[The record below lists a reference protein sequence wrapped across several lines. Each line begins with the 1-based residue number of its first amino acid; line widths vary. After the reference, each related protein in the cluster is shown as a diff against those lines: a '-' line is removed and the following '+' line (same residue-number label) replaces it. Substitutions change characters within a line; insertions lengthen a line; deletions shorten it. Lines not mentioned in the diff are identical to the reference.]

1 MCIFFYQYKIFVGVF
16 SNQSYIFTLY
26 FEKIRRMKTKSYL
39 KWTSMMDN
47 VLTNVLLEQ
56 HNLGNHPPNG
66 WKSVAYAA
74 AVSALHNQCN
84 VNVSRE
90 NIQSRLKTW
99 DKHYAVISAML
110 GTSGFGWDWDRKVV
124 KVDSEEVWTTYV
136 KAHPDASHYRSK
148 IVENWEDLSIIC
160 GQDKANGSGAETADE
175 GARAMF
181 EDIESCSK
189 LSKES
194 TSVERPSKR
203 TRHNDMATA
212 ISKMADVVGKAYNVE
227 KTSAQQVFDELSK
240 ITDLEETQ
248 FLQAVDVLTTNERKY
263 EVFLTIPER
272 MRRAWI
278 LLQIK
283 K

>member
-1 MCIFFYQYKIFVGVF
+1 M
-16 SNQSYIFTLY
+16 N
-26 FEKIRRMKTKSYL
+26 
-39 KWTSMMDN
+39 N

-66 WKSVAYAA
+66 WKSIAYAV

-84 VNVSRE
+84 INVSRE
-90 NIQSRLKTW
+90 NIQSRLKIW
-99 DKHYAVISAML
+99 DKHYVVISAML
-110 GTSGFGWDWDRKVV
+110 GTSGFGWDEDRKVV

-136 KAHPDASHYRSK
+136 K
-148 IVENWEDLSIIC
+148 EDLSIIC
-160 GQDKANGSGAETADE
+160 GQDKANGSGAETTDE

-189 LSKES
+189 LSKKS

-212 ISKMADVVGKAYNVE
+212 ISKMTDVIGKAYNVE
-227 KTSAQQVFDELSK
+227 KRSAQQVFDELSK
-240 ITDLEETQ
+240 ISDLEETQ
-248 FLQAVDVLTTNERKY
+248 FLQAVDVPITNERKY

-272 MRRAWI
+272 MKRSWI

>member
-1 MCIFFYQYKIFVGVF
+1 
-16 SNQSYIFTLY
+16 
-26 FEKIRRMKTKSYL
+26 
-39 KWTSMMDN
+39 MDN

-99 DKHYAVISAML
+99 DKHYAVISVML

-124 KVDSEEVWTTYV
+124 KVDSEE
-136 KAHPDASHYRSK
+136 AHPDASHYRSK

-181 EDIESCSK
+181 EDIESYSK
-189 LSKES
+189 LSKNQL
-194 TSVERPSKR
+194 V
-203 TRHNDMATA
+203 
-212 ISKMADVVGKAYNVE
+212 
-227 KTSAQQVFDELSK
+227 
-240 ITDLEETQ
+240 
-248 FLQAVDVLTTNERKY
+248 
-263 EVFLTIPER
+263 
-272 MRRAWI
+272 
-278 LLQIK
+278 
-283 K
+283 